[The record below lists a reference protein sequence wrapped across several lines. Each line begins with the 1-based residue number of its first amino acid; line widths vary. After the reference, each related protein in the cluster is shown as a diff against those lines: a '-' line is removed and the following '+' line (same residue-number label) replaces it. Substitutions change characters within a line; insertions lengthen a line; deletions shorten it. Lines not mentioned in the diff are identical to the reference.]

1 MRPRVAVTAV
11 GVGCAV
17 GDDAAETWHNLLAGR
32 DGVGPLEGFD
42 TSKHRTH
49 VAAQSRLMQGQRTH
63 EQLAVVPFEEAWA
76 ASGRNGDPAEEAE
89 RTGLAVGILG
99 GEALLFEEG
108 MLAEPGQRKAGLS
121 EESVPWLH
129 PDRTAHTLAR
139 RYGLGGPV
147 ATLANACS
155 AGNHAIATGCDWI
168 RAGVADVVV
177 AGGFGHVSFTSFTHF
192 DNLRALSPDVCRPFD
207 LYRRGLVMGDGAGW
221 LVLEELEYARRR
233 GAPILAEVLGYGLS
247 CDAHHVA
254 APHPEG
260 RGAIA
265 AMREALRDARLDR
278 DEIDY
283 VSAHG
288 TATRAN
294 DPVEAAALHEVFGE
308 RAARLPCSSIKSMIG
323 HTMGAA
329 SAIEAFV
336 CCRAIQEGAVPP
348 TIHHEQPDPGCEIDC
363 VPNEARD
370 LDVSYALNNSYAF
383 GGNNCSVVFGALQ

>member
-1 MRPRVAVTAV
+1 M
-11 GVGCAV
+11 
-17 GDDAAETWHNLLAGR
+17 AAP
-32 DGVGPLEGFD
+32 GPHG
-42 TSKHRTH
+42 
-49 VAAQSRLMQGQRTH
+49 
-63 EQLAVVPFEEAWA
+63 
-76 ASGRNGDPAEEAE
+76 
-89 RTGLAVGILG
+89 
-99 GEALLFEEG
+99 
-108 MLAEPGQRKAGLS
+108 
-121 EESVPWLH
+121 
-129 PDRTAHTLAR
+129 HTLAR
-139 RYGLGGPV
+139 RYGIAGPV

-155 AGNHAIATGCDWI
+155 AGNHAIAAGCDWI
-168 RAGVADVVV
+168 RSGRADVVV

-221 LVLEELEYARRR
+221 LVLEELESARER

-260 RGAIA
+260 RGAIS
-265 AMREALRDARLDR
+265 AMREALRDAGL
-278 DEIDY
+278 EPQQIDY

-308 RAARLPCSSIKSMIG
+308 RAAHLPCSSIKSMIG

-336 CCRAIQEGAVPP
+336 CCMAIQEGKVPP
-348 TIHHEQPDPGCEIDC
+348 TIHHEQADPSCQIDC
-363 VPNEARD
+363 VPGEARE
-370 LDVSYALNNSYAF
+370 VEVEYAVNNSFAF
-383 GGNNCSVVFGALQ
+383 GGNNCTVVFGAVH

>member
-1 MRPRVAVTAV
+1 MRPRVAITAV
-11 GVGCAV
+11 GVACAI
-17 GDDAAETWHNLLAGR
+17 GDDAQATWRGLLGGQ
-32 DGVGPLEGFD
+32 DGVAPLEGFD

-49 VAAQSRLMQGQRTH
+49 MAAQSPLMRGQRTH
-63 EQLAVVPFEEAWA
+63 EHLAVTPFAEAWA
-76 ASGRNGDPAEEAE
+76 ASGREGALAEEPE

-108 MLAEPGQRKAGLS
+108 MLAAPGERKAGLS
-121 EESVPWLH
+121 KESVPWLH

-139 RYGLGGPV
+139 RYGIAGPV

-155 AGNHAIATGCDWI
+155 AGNHALAAGCDWI
-168 RAGVADVVV
+168 RSGSADVVV

-192 DNLRALSPDVCRPFD
+192 DNLRALSSDVCRPFD

-221 LVLEELEYARRR
+221 LVLEELDYAKRR
-233 GAPILAEVLGYGLS
+233 GAPILAEVLGYGIS

-260 RGAIA
+260 RGAVA
-265 AMREALRDARLDR
+265 AMREALRDAALGPDAV
-278 DEIDY
+278 DY

-308 RAARLPCSSIKSMIG
+308 RAARIPCSSIKSMIG

-329 SAIEAFV
+329 SAIEAIA
-336 CCRAIQEGAVPP
+336 CCRAIQEGVVPP
-348 TIHHEQPDPGCEIDC
+348 TIHHEVPDPACNIDC

-370 LDVSYALNNSYAF
+370 VTVNVALNNSYAF
-383 GGNNCSVVFGALQ
+383 GGNNCTVVFGALQ

>member
-1 MRPRVAVTAV
+1 VRPRVAVTAV

-17 GDDAAETWHNLLAGR
+17 GDDAAETWQNLLAGR

-49 VAAQSRLMQGQRTH
+49 MAAQSRLMRGQRTH
-63 EQLAVVPFEEAWA
+63 EHLAVVPFEEAWA
-76 ASGRNGDPAEEAE
+76 ASGRDGDPAEEAE

-108 MLAEPGQRKAGLS
+108 MLAAPGQRKAGLS
-121 EESVPWLH
+121 EETVPWLH
-129 PDRTAHTLAR
+129 PDRTALALAH

-155 AGNHAIATGCDWI
+155 AGNHAIAAGCDWI
-168 RAGVADVVV
+168 RSGVVDVAV

-207 LYRRGLVMGDGAGW
+207 LYRRGLIMGDGAGW
-221 LVLEELEYARRR
+221 LVLEELDYARRR

-308 RAARLPCSSIKSMIG
+308 RAGRLPCSSIKSMIG

-329 SAIEAFV
+329 SAIEAVV

-370 LDVSYALNNSYAF
+370 VDVTCALNNSYAF
-383 GGNNCSVVFGALQ
+383 GGNNCSVVFGAVQ